1 MALTPDDVAK
11 IARLARLQL
20 DGAEQAAMLGE
31 LNDIFALIEK
41 MQAVDTDG
49 VEAMAHPHE
58 TLPRLRDDAVT
69 GHDRAA
75 EFQACAPD
83 VRQRLYIVPQV
94 IES

>member
-20 DGAEQAAMLGE
+20 DDAEQAAMLGE

-49 VEAMAHPHE
+49 VEAMA
-58 TLPRLRDDAVT
+58 
-69 GHDRAA
+69 
-75 EFQACAPD
+75 
-83 VRQRLYIVPQV
+83 
-94 IES
+94 